1 MRICRLYSAKVSE
14 YTSIL
19 LIYAVQNRSR
29 QGQRALFIQCQNVLR
44 ALASL
49 KGITRYLK
57 SLYQVQKVVNY
68 LSPLAIRSLLKVAI
82 ILNFKQNL
90 ALLNLLRVSQSKGI
104 RYQFLIIKAFNL
116 QQLTQNQSP
125 PSSFFIKITR
135 DVIGK
140 ELTQIKPFSKL
151 LLRYF

>member
-1 MRICRLYSAKVSE
+1 MYYLYSARVLE

-19 LIYAVQNRSR
+19 LIYTVQNRSR
-29 QGQRALFIQCQNVLR
+29 QGQRALFIQYWNVLR
-44 ALASL
+44 SLASL

-57 SLYQVQKVVNY
+57 SLYQVRKAVNY
-68 LSPLAIRSLLKVAI
+68 LSPLAIRSLLKAAI
-82 ILNFKQNL
+82 ILNFKQYL

-104 RYQFLIIKAFNL
+104 RYQFLIIKAFSL

-125 PSSFFIKITR
+125 PPSFFIKITR
-135 DVIGK
+135 DVIGE
-140 ELTQIKPFSKL
+140 ELARINPFSKL